1 MTNAD
6 QGASETPILADTD
19 QAHTEPEAPARTRR
33 ARPFPAS
40 TFEDALPLAV
50 AIQQFAAGE
59 RVRRLTLFEK
69 LDKSPD
75 SGPTRQ
81 LITNSSKYGLT
92 TGSYKAEWLE
102 LTSEGRAATSNEGGD
117 RAKAK
122 ARFELAILHVPAF
135 ASLYNAFKE
144 KRLPDSAVL
153 RDHLRDQGVYESDA
167 KECVDTFVL
176 NCKFVGLLKA
186 LGGAERLVPIE
197 NVLDELPSGAP
208 SPVSGV
214 RFIGDEKAEPEPVDW
229 ESVCFYVAPIGDE
242 DSEERRHSDLFL
254 GSLVEPAVADLG
266 LHVVRA
272 DGIGRPGM
280 ITAQIIEHLVKARVV
295 VADLSFHNPNVFYEM
310 ALRHALRLP
319 IVQIVRRAD
328 GIPFDVDQFRT
339 IEVDTESIYSL
350 VPQLDVIRSAI
361 ANQTRRALEG
371 SSDVENPLT
380 VFYPQLFADA
390 PDLNLRGAA

>member
-1 MTNAD
+1 
-6 QGASETPILADTD
+6 
-19 QAHTEPEAPARTRR
+19 
-33 ARPFPAS
+33 
-40 TFEDALPLAV
+40 
-50 AIQQFAAGE
+50 
-59 RVRRLTLFEK
+59 

-102 LTSEGRAATSNEGGD
+102 LTSEGRTATSNEVAD
-117 RAKAK
+117 RIRAK
-122 ARFELAILHVPAF
+122 ARFELAILHIPAF
-135 ASLYNAFKE
+135 ASLYHAFKE
-144 KRLPDSAVL
+144 KRLPDSAIL
-153 RDHLRDQGVYESDA
+153 RDHLRDQGIEESDA
-167 KECVDTFVL
+167 KECVDTFIL

-197 NVLDELPSGAP
+197 HVLDELPSGSSVLARGLR
-208 SPVSGV
+208 S
-214 RFIGDEKAEPEPVDW
+214 DEVDQSVAETTDW

-266 LHVVRA
+266 LRVVRA

-280 ITAQIIEHLVKARVV
+280 ITAQVIEHLVKSRVV

-350 VPQLDVIRSAI
+350 VPQLEVIRSAI

-371 SSDVENPLT
+371 SSDIENPLT
-380 VFYPQLFADA
+380 VFYPQFFVDA
-390 PDLNLRGAA
+390 PQSRLRGAA